1 MIWGPLHGC
10 GCRYVG
16 NSQHLALCVS
26 QAEIGPAGLEP
37 YKGCRQDRPQGA
49 LWGVGDVSRC
59 LAPPLR
65 SAWLREPGSVAQ
77 PALRGCGHWLGA
89 LGAEKG
95 TQQVWDACPTSSQPW
110 RGSSITHITQLR
122 PPGPFSPSPGRSC
135 AMTSGLPSL
144 PSPSLALRPQDLA
157 WQPCS
162 SNTRLLVVLHMLQ
175 AASHLGDFVPTCPL
189 PVWRSHPPAPGYLGG
204 TLRPWP
210 P

>member
-65 SAWLREPGSVAQ
+65 SAWLREPGSAAQ

-122 PPGPFSPSPGRSC
+122 PPGPFSPSPGRRGGSGSQLC
-135 AMTSGLPSL
+135 YDLWPALTAQPIFGSQTSGSGPAAVLQQHQI
-144 PSPSLALRPQDLA
+144 ACR
-157 WQPCS
+157 S
-162 SNTRLLVVLHMLQ
+162 SH
-175 AASHLGDFVPTCPL
+175 AAGSFSS
-189 PVWRSHPPAPGYLGG
+189 W
-204 TLRPWP
+204 
-210 P
+210 